1 MKEITINGNGCV
13 LAGFTSGSEGIWS
26 RNEPLDP
33 PTNDYITLSESLGIP
48 LQRFIRPYQAGGDK
62 VGIVSAEQGGSGVIK
77 DNDLKKID
85 GLVTA
90 EKGIVLSIIAAD
102 CVPVYLVDEKAEI
115 IGLLHC
121 GWRAATGALIHNAVA
136 HMKELGAVQSDIQV
150 IVGPHICSRC
160 YEVGEEVRTEY
171 AKVFTAKELE
181 SLFEQRGKSIFLS
194 LTETIRLKAIAEG
207 IDDKKITAVNDCTCH
222 DTAYYSYRRGDR
234 GKQNLAYIMM
244 KQ

>member
-1 MKEITINGNGCV
+1 MKEITMIDNGFA

-33 PTNDYITLSESLGIP
+33 PTNDYTALGESLWIP

-62 VGIVSAEQGGSGVIK
+62 VETVSAEQGGSGVIK
-77 DNDLKKID
+77 DNDLKKVD

-90 EKGIVLSIIAAD
+90 EKGVVLSIISAD
-102 CVPVYLVDEKAEI
+102 CVPLYLVDEKAEV

-121 GWRAATGALIHNAVA
+121 GWRSAAGALIHNAVE
-136 HMKELGAVQSDIQV
+136 HMKGLGAAPRDIQLM
-150 IVGPHICSRC
+150 IGPHICRKC
-160 YEVGEEVRTEY
+160 YEVGEEVRIEY
-171 AKVFTAKELE
+171 AKVFSPKELE
-181 SLFEQRGKSIFLS
+181 SLFEQRGKNIFLS

-222 DTAYYSYRRGDR
+222 DAAYYSYRRGDR